1 MRQWRK
7 IQQEYYAYSQ
17 MQVTKREKKM
27 IDHNYV
33 VLRKIGNTTQETL
46 SFLWS
51 FSSDSALW
59 YLILFHIIMIIIST
73 SVLTL
78 SYASAVGVNANK
90 TIISISPAEKWA
102 TIIIQSRK

>member
-1 MRQWRK
+1 
-7 IQQEYYAYSQ
+7 
-17 MQVTKREKKM
+17 M

-51 FSSDSALW
+51 FSSESALW

-78 SYASAVGVNANK
+78 SHFSCGRQCKQNNYFNITRRKMGNDYHPIKKIVAESRAKKASL
-90 TIISISPAEKWA
+90 
-102 TIIIQSRK
+102 RH